1 MSDYDERYETE
12 RSEDEEEEEEEERF
26 EDRSHKDRLIQAKKW
41 IRDAVVVNRDR
52 KLDQGASKRAK
63 LTEED
68 VDQFFDTFPD
78 LTVDGIENTPTML
91 HTIYD
96 LVQFDD
102 EVNIESVTVKA
113 LVQRLVKQ
121 LPRLLY
127 ISNDEQQNPLY
138 LAITKKKILADYMVV
153 SCPQDDSSRKCLA
166 RAVEDSRSNE
176 KRKNCLHLAFEME
189 MKPTTLLRMLQDA
202 SITALEAVDATG
214 RRPMH
219 YAVQYRHCNVEV
231 IRAFINRDSEIE
243 DSQKR
248 LSPGQP
254 PKSFLDMDK
263 ETKTSVYQEHV
274 SSTRVYNEDRDLKKG
289 NADNKKKDGR
299 SAAIEGLGSH
309 ARGNRDDVARGRHL
323 ASQSKHEPNPAS
335 KPGNKLAIRRDQVKS
350 SATRDP
356 RKLQDG
362 SERYRDRERDNRKD
376 GDDKLTQRERTRRLW
391 GWCEADSR
399 EEEPERPLVA
409 GKLSRDGQGLGA
421 ADIRESLRDQTTFP
435 STDMANPNS
444 DVVANTPKMLRRVPT
459 SHGEIVGERLDRIG
473 KELATANK
481 KPRKPIDHEVA
492 GRNSKAVLWMLKLH
506 YMRTRSIERATLWL
520 YNTNPNGK
528 KRLPRL
534 WLMHDCTDS
543 R

>member
-1 MSDYDERYETE
+1 MSDYDEPYETE
-12 RSEDEEEEEEEERF
+12 RSEDEEEEEERF

-41 IRDAVVVNRDR
+41 IKDAVVINRNR
-52 KLDQGASKRAK
+52 MLDQGVTKRAK

-91 HTIYD
+91 HAIYD

-102 EVNIESVTVKA
+102 EVDIESVTVKA
-113 LVQRLVKQ
+113 LVQRLVEQ

-138 LAITKKKILADYMVV
+138 LAITKKKKILADYMVV
-153 SCPQDDSSRKCLA
+153 SCPKEESSRKCLA
-166 RAVEDSRSNE
+166 RALEDSRSNE

-202 SITALEAVDATG
+202 SITALKAVDATG

-231 IRAFINRDSEIE
+231 IRAFINRDSEIVN
-243 DSQKR
+243 SQKR

-274 SSTRVYNEDRDLKKG
+274 SSARVYNEERDLKKG
-289 NADNKKKDGR
+289 SADNKKRDDR
-299 SAAIEGLGSH
+299 SAAIEDLGTH
-309 ARGNRDDVARGRHL
+309 ACGNRDDAARGRHFP
-323 ASQSKHEPNPAS
+323 SQSKYES
-335 KPGNKLAIRRDQVKS
+335 GNRLANS
-350 SATRDP
+350 SVTRDT
-356 RKLQDG
+356 RNMQDG
-362 SERYRDRERDNRKD
+362 SERYKDRERDKRKD
-376 GDDKLTQRERTRRLW
+376 GDDKLRPRLGEKTRELLRRQSA
-391 GWCEADSR
+391 EFR
-399 EEEPERPLVA
+399 HEELERPLAA
-409 GKLSRDGQGLGA
+409 GKLSRDRQGLGA
-421 ADIRESLRDQTTFP
+421 AGTRQSLRAQPSFP
-435 STDMANPNS
+435 STDMAKPNS

-459 SHGEIVGERLDRIG
+459 NHGEIVAERPDRRG
-473 KELATANK
+473 KELVMANK
-481 KPRKPIDHEVA
+481 KPRKLIDHEVA

-520 YNTNPNGK
+520 YNTNPKGK
-528 KRLPRL
+528 QGLL
-534 WLMHDCTDS
+534 H
-543 R
+543 